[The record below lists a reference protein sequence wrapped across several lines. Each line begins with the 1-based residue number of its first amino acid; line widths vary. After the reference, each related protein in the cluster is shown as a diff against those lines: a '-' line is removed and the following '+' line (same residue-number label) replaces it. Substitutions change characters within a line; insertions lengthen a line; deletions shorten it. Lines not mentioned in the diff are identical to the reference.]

1 MNDSI
6 FADTMADMNWKEI
19 EEKGKAKVPV
29 LFPLGVIEEHGPH
42 LPLGTDIYLSYA
54 ICKKIKYKLIE
65 LETDCLIAPPYY
77 WGINHCTG
85 SFPGTFSLKP
95 ETMIMT
101 LTDIFENL
109 HQFGFDQVC
118 CVNQHGDALH
128 INTIISSIKAANEKF
143 GMRIRLL
150 MEPYDLYTYGL
161 SGKEDYIMLDNAE
174 YSPELFAE
182 DDANEKNLLDIH
194 AGALETAAMKY
205 FYPDAVHKEIANQ
218 LKSYSLTESSLNV
231 WIAGGEAVKG
241 IVPLGYAGNPAGYEK
256 KIRTAEAIFD
266 ILADYC
272 AKMIFEDTLKK

>member
-1 MNDSI
+1 MNYSI
-6 FADTMADMNWKEI
+6 FTDTMADMNWKEI
-19 EEKGKAKVPV
+19 EEKGNAKVPV

-54 ICKKIKYKLIE
+54 ICKKIKYKLIK
-65 LETDCLIAPPYY
+65 LKTDCLIAPPYY

-95 ETMIMT
+95 ETMIMA

-109 HQFGFDQVC
+109 HQFGFDQVY

-128 INTIISSIKAANEKF
+128 VNTIINSIKAANEKF
-143 GMRIRLL
+143 NMSIRLL

-161 SGKEDYIMLDNAE
+161 SGKEDFIMLDNAA

-194 AGALETAAMKY
+194 AGALETAAMEY
-205 FYPDAVHKEIANQ
+205 FYPDAVRKEIVNQ
-218 LKSYSLTESSLNV
+218 LKSYSLTESSLKV
-231 WIAGGEAVKG
+231 WIAGGEAVKNV
-241 IVPLGYAGNPAGYEK
+241 VPLGYAGNPAGYEK
-256 KIRTAEAIFD
+256 KISTGEAIFE

-272 AKMIFEDTLKK
+272 AKKIIEDTLAK